1 MESSTVPIAEMTD
14 MIENI
19 TNNMMSFASVASDKI
34 KNVINNVNTIK
45 ENFNNNF
52 NKKKPIIISI
62 EGNIG
67 SGKSTVLNH
76 LKDYYKNKTSIGN
89 VCFLDEPIELW
100 NTIKDS
106 NGVTILEKYYSN
118 IEKYAF
124 SFQMM
129 AYISR
134 LSIFRKAIK
143 QNYDVIITE
152 RSIFTDCNIFA
163 QMLYD
168 DKKIEEVEFIIYKKW
183 FAEFLDDLPDINYIY
198 IKADPVISH
207 KRVLKRSR
215 QGETIPLE
223 YLEKCHMYHEKWLQ
237 IVTGS
242 KRVFDANGDI
252 NENPQILDNWLQSIN
267 DFIISLLFTHARA

>member
-1 MESSTVPIAEMTD
+1 
-14 MIENI
+14 
-19 TNNMMSFASVASDKI
+19 
-34 KNVINNVNTIK
+34 
-45 ENFNNNF
+45 
-52 NKKKPIIISI
+52 
-62 EGNIG
+62 
-67 SGKSTVLNH
+67 
-76 LKDYYKNKTSIGN
+76 
-89 VCFLDEPIELW
+89 
-100 NTIKDS
+100 
-106 NGVTILEKYYSN
+106 
-118 IEKYAF
+118 
-124 SFQMM
+124 MM

-267 DFIISLLFTHARA
+267 DFIVSLLFTHARV